1 MAMRLKRGE
10 FSFADRHRKD
20 NGQMN
25 LGIPDCC
32 PVCGGELKIITSKD
46 GIKNLFCVNEQCPSR
61 FNEQVSAFCDRLNIM
76 GVSNT
81 TLENWGIKTIQDIVD
96 FKPNP
101 AYKSEVKFAEELE
114 KKLWNAQKVD
124 IFVALSALVY
134 GVGRREMKKF
144 WDTYCG
150 DQILKGGIHIDSATV
165 KEQAIID
172 AVPVLKEAYEAIV
185 LNKKYHE
192 PKEVYQVQEI
202 VPEKGTICFT
212 GKLETM
218 TRSQAQTKA
227 RELGYGIE
235 DSVVKGLGTLVV
247 ADAGLK
253 GAPSSKLKKAQKL
266 GIKIVG
272 ETEFNSWIS

>member
-1 MAMRLKRGE
+1 
-10 FSFADRHRKD
+10 
-20 NGQMN
+20 MN
-25 LGIPDCC
+25 FGIPDKC
-32 PVCGGELKIITSKD
+32 PVCGGKLEILESKD
-46 GIKNLFCVNEQCPSR
+46 GVKNLFCVNEQCPSR
-61 FNEQVSAFCDRLNIM
+61 FNEQVSAFCERLGIM

-81 TLENWGIKTIQDIVD
+81 TLENWGIKTIKDIVD
-96 FKPNP
+96 FEPCHFP
-101 AYKSEVKFAEELE
+101 GHKSEVNFANELD
-114 KKLWNAQKVD
+114 KKMWNAQKVD

-144 WDTYCG
+144 WDSHCG
-150 DQILKGGIHIDSATV
+150 DQILYGGIHIDCATV
-165 KEQAIID
+165 KEQTIID
-172 AVPVLKEAYEAIV
+172 AVPALKEAYEAII

-192 PKEVYQVQEI
+192 PKVVYQVPAIE
-202 VPEKGTICFT
+202 PEKGTICFT

-235 DSVVKGLGTLVV
+235 ESVSKGLGTLVV

-266 GIKIVG
+266 GVKIMS
-272 ETEFNSWIS
+272 ESEFNAL

>member
-1 MAMRLKRGE
+1 MDK
-10 FSFADRHRKD
+10 STT
-20 NGQMN
+20 N
-25 LGIPDCC
+25 LNLDIPTAC
-32 PVCGGELKIITSKD
+32 PVCGKPLEILISKD

-61 FNEQVSAFCDRLNIM
+61 FNETVAAFCDRLNIM

-81 TLENWGIKTIQDIVD
+81 TLENWGIKTIKDIVD

-101 AYKSEVKFAEELE
+101 SYKSEVKFAEELE

-134 GVGRREMKKF
+134 GIGRREMKKF

-150 DQILKGGIHIDSATV
+150 DQILFGGIHIDSPTV

-192 PKEVYQVQEI
+192 PKDVYQVQEI
-202 VPEKGTICFT
+202 APEKGTICFT

-235 DSVVKGLGTLVV
+235 ESVVKGLGTLVV

-266 GIKIVG
+266 GIKIMS
-272 ETEFNSWIS
+272 ESEFNAL

>member
-1 MAMRLKRGE
+1 
-10 FSFADRHRKD
+10 
-20 NGQMN
+20 MN
-25 LGIPDCC
+25 FGIPDKC
-32 PVCGGELKIITSKD
+32 PVCGGKVEILTSKD
-46 GIKNLFCVNEQCPSR
+46 GVKNLFCVNEQCPSR
-61 FNEQVSAFCDRLNIM
+61 YNEVVSAFCERLGIM

-81 TLENWGIKTIQDIVD
+81 TLSNWGIKTIKDIVD
-96 FKPNP
+96 FKPDP
-101 AYKSEVKFAEELE
+101 SYKNEVKFAEELN
-114 KKLWNAQKVD
+114 KKMWNAQKVD

-144 WDTYCG
+144 WDTHCG
-150 DQILKGGIHIDSATV
+150 DQILYGGIHIGCATV

-192 PKEVYQVQEI
+192 PKVVYQVPVIE
-202 VPEKGTICFT
+202 PEKGTICFT

-235 DSVVKGLGTLVV
+235 ESVSKGLGTLVV

-253 GAPSSKLKKAQKL
+253 GAPSSKLKKAMKL
-266 GIKIVG
+266 GVKIMS
-272 ETEFNSWIS
+272 ESEFNAL

>member
-1 MAMRLKRGE
+1 
-10 FSFADRHRKD
+10 
-20 NGQMN
+20 
-25 LGIPDCC
+25 
-32 PVCGGELKIITSKD
+32 
-46 GIKNLFCVNEQCPSR
+46 
-61 FNEQVSAFCDRLNIM
+61 
-76 GVSNT
+76 
-81 TLENWGIKTIQDIVD
+81 
-96 FKPNP
+96 
-101 AYKSEVKFAEELE
+101 
-114 KKLWNAQKVD
+114 
-124 IFVALSALVY
+124 
-134 GVGRREMKKF
+134 MKKF

-150 DQILKGGIHIDSATV
+150 DQILFGGIHIDSPTV

-192 PKEVYQVQEI
+192 PKVVYKVQEI
-202 VPEKGTICFT
+202 APEKGTICFT

-235 DSVVKGLGTLVV
+235 ESVVKGLGTLVV

-266 GIKIVG
+266 GIKIMS
-272 ETEFNSWIS
+272 ESEFNAM

>member
-1 MAMRLKRGE
+1 
-10 FSFADRHRKD
+10 
-20 NGQMN
+20 MN

-32 PVCGGELKIITSKD
+32 PVCGGKLEILESKD
-46 GIKNLFCVNEQCPSR
+46 GVKNLFCINENCPSR
-61 FNEQVSAFCDRLNIM
+61 SNEVVAAFCERLGIM

-81 TLENWGIKTIQDIVD
+81 TLENWGIKTIKDIVD

-101 AYKSEVKFAEELE
+101 AYKSEVKFAEELN
-114 KKLWNAQKVD
+114 KKMWNAQKVD

-144 WDTYCG
+144 WDNHCG
-150 DQILKGGIHIDSATV
+150 DQILYGGIHIDCATV
-165 KEQAIID
+165 KEQTIID
-172 AVPVLKEAYEAIV
+172 SVPVLKEAYEAII
-185 LNKKYHE
+185 LSKKYHE
-192 PKEVYQVQEI
+192 PKEVYQVPAIE
-202 VPEKGTICFT
+202 PEKGTICFT

-235 DSVVKGLGTLVV
+235 ESVSKGLGTLVV

-253 GAPSSKLKKAQKL
+253 GAPSSKLKKAQKM
-266 GIKIVG
+266 GVKIMS
-272 ETEFNSWIS
+272 ESEFNAL

>member
-1 MAMRLKRGE
+1 
-10 FSFADRHRKD
+10 
-20 NGQMN
+20 MN
-25 LGIPDCC
+25 LGIPDKC
-32 PVCGGELKIITSKD
+32 PVCGGKLEILESKD

-61 FNEQVSAFCDRLNIM
+61 FNETVSAFCERLGIM

-101 AYKSEVKFAEELE
+101 SYKSEVKFSEELD
-114 KKLWNAQKVD
+114 KKMWNARKVD

-144 WDTYCG
+144 WDNYGCEYAVDGTT
-150 DQILKGGIHIDSATV
+150 HVENPTV
-165 KEQAIID
+165 KEQTILDSMNVVKD
-172 AVPVLKEAYEAIV
+172 AYYSIVNDKRYKEPKEAYI
-185 LNKKYHE
+185 
-192 PKEVYQVQEI
+192 
-202 VPEKGTICFT
+202 PEETCDKGSICFT

-218 TRSQAQTKA
+218 TRSQAQAKA
-227 RELGYGIE
+227 SELGYSIA
-235 DSVVKGLGTLVV
+235 DSVAKGLGTLVV

-266 GIKIVG
+266 GIKIMS
-272 ETEFNSWIS
+272 ESEFNAL